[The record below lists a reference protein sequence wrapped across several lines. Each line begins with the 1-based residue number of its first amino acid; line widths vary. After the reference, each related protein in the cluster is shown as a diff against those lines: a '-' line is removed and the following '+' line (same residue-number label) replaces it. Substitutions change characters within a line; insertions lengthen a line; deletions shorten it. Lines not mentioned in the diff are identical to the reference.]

1 MSFVLHNSTCHFD
14 WIVQNGFVGSELVP
28 VKEMA
33 KESRQT
39 GLSREIND
47 TKQLRTFAGVARLCS
62 SEGSDEAK
70 VIGESA
76 GVPEPG
82 TGAAVERGVLFSW
95 LEASKVGV
103 EGAVGTA
110 EVIAVEGTV
119 EGTEQE
125 GDWLKKN
132 FPGA

>member
-1 MSFVLHNSTCHFD
+1 MT
-14 WIVQNGFVGSELVP
+14 
-28 VKEMA
+28 
-33 KESRQT
+33 
-39 GLSREIND
+39 
-47 TKQLRTFAGVARLCS
+47 
-62 SEGSDEAK
+62 
-70 VIGESA
+70 GESA
-76 GVPEPG
+76 GVAEPG

-119 EGTEQE
+119 EGAEQE